1 LDMALE
7 TEIALYN
14 ELLPRLLES
23 SLGKYVAIKGNDLI
37 GVFDDMN
44 EGYRAALDKY
54 GVMNFLL
61 RPVRPKE
68 PVLDATNIQF
78 GIVRVRV

>member
-1 LDMALE
+1 MALE

-44 EGYRAALDKY
+44 EGYRAALAKD
-54 GVMNFLL
+54 GVTNFLL